1 MCYITF
7 RIYSILCFVFLLL
20 LLLMQTSRP
29 GTEHINLYEEKKK
42 NKNKTHFKKDEK
54 KNNFEFGTHLFH

>member
-20 LLLMQTSRP
+20 LLFMQTSRP
-29 GTEHINLYEEKKK
+29 GTEHINLYEEKK
-42 NKNKTHFKKDEK
+42 NKIKHILKRRKKK
-54 KNNFEFGTHLFH
+54 KVEFGTHLFH

>member
-7 RIYSILCFVFLLL
+7 RIYSILYFVFLLL
-20 LLLMQTSRP
+20 LLFMQTSRP

-42 NKNKTHFKKDEK
+42 KYKTHFKKTK
-54 KNNFEFGTHLFH
+54 KKVEFGTHLFH